1 MVNETKINSLEAFAQ
16 AVKEYLTV
24 KHQISN
30 IRLNKVSKNNGVT
43 LTGLCIMNPDN
54 NIAPNIYLNEFYE
67 KYLTGK
73 PLPDIVKEILEI
85 NRKHQVTRPFQV
97 NPLTSF
103 EIVKDRVVYRLV
115 NKARNINRLYN
126 IPYIDYMDLAVIFCI
141 IVDELRDGLASVTVT
156 NDMMRFWGIST
167 EELYAVAHQNTVKR
181 FPVCIESM
189 RDTLLDT
196 ISDLNVCD
204 TELEGCDNVV
214 PMYVATNTTKLNGA
228 AVVLY
233 ENQLREFAK
242 CFGGDYFLL
251 SSSIHETLL
260 IPVTDKTNALSD
272 LKEMVVDV
280 NKTCVTK
287 EEFLSDSVYRYF
299 VAESCLKIVA

>member
-1 MVNETKINSLEAFAQ
+1 M
-16 AVKEYLTV
+16 
-24 KHQISN
+24 
-30 IRLNKVSKNNGVT
+30 
-43 LTGLCIMNPDN
+43 
-54 NIAPNIYLNEFYE
+54 
-67 KYLTGK
+67 
-73 PLPDIVKEILEI
+73 
-85 NRKHQVTRPFQV
+85 
-97 NPLTSF
+97 
-103 EIVKDRVVYRLV
+103 
-115 NKARNINRLYN
+115 
-126 IPYIDYMDLAVIFCI
+126 
-141 IVDELRDGLASVTVT
+141 DELRDGIASVTIT
-156 NDMMRFWGIST
+156 NDMLRFWNIST
-167 EELYAVAHQNTVKR
+167 EELYVVAHQNTAKR

-204 TELEGCDNVV
+204 TELEGCNDVV

-233 ENQLREFAK
+233 ENQLREFSK

-251 SSSIHETLL
+251 PSSIHETLL

-272 LKEMVVDV
+272 LKEMVMNV
-280 NKTCVTK
+280 NKICVTK